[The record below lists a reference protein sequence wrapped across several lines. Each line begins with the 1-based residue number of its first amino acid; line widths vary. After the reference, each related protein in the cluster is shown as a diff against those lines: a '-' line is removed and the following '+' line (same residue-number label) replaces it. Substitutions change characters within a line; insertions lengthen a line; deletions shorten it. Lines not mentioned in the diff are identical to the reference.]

1 MTGRLPLLLAVL
13 VLAPGRKAAAQGGGA
28 CVFTI
33 DTVVG
38 HLVQRDNRD
47 GTLDFY
53 GNGGVKLRCQGTAVR
68 MAADSVAVLRNALTT
83 YFVGHVRYTDSTVE
97 MTADR
102 GTYYKTGERWEARG
116 NVVTRNLETNST
128 LTGPSLDYL
137 RAIPGQRDTVEM
149 YAVARPR
156 IDYIPLD
163 SAGRALEPY
172 VIFGD
177 RVRFRGNDRIFAGGR
192 VTVDRSDF
200 AARGDSLRLDT
211 GAGQDGALVG
221 GARMEGKGTDPY
233 SLTGRRILLRLAQG
247 QLSGVRA
254 VIGGHAVTTEWD
266 LVADTIDLGIAKGHL
281 VQTLAWGDSVRPH
294 GVNPEREIRADSL
307 AIDTPEQVPT
317 EARLFGTGWVGAK
330 PDSGTG
336 ERDWL
341 EGDTVVATFAKA
353 DSGPARNILRSVS
366 ARGRARSY
374 YRVADAKRP
383 GPPSIS
389 YVRGDAIALRM
400 RASGSNEVERV
411 DVRGQVDGV
420 QLEPIPPRPDSLRA
434 DSLRADS
441 LRADSLK
448 ARPDTTHH
456 TGTR

>member
-1 MTGRLPLLLAVL
+1 MILRASFLLALCAV
-13 VLAPGRKAAAQGGGA
+13 AASPAAAQGNGA

-53 GNGGVKLRCQGTAVR
+53 GNGGVKLRCQGTSVR
-68 MAADSVAVLRNALTT
+68 MAADSVAVMRNALTT

-102 GTYYKTGERWEARG
+102 GTYFKTGERWEARG
-116 NVVTRNLETNST
+116 NVVTRNLSTNST

-137 RAIPGQRDTVEM
+137 RAIPGVRDTVEM
-149 YAVARPR
+149 YAVGRPR

-163 SAGRALEPY
+163 SAGTALEPY
-172 VIFGD
+172 VINGD
-177 RVRFRGNDRIFAGGR
+177 RVRFKGNDRIFAGGR

-221 GARMEGKGTDPY
+221 NAQMQGKGADAY
-233 SLTGRRILLRLAQG
+233 SLTGRRILLRLAAG

-254 VIGGHAVTTEWD
+254 VMLGHAVTAEWD
-266 LVADTIDLGIAKGHL
+266 LVADTIDLTIAKSQL
-281 VQTLAWGDSVRPH
+281 VQTRAWGDSIRPH

-307 AIDTPEQVPT
+307 AIDTPNKVPT
-317 EARLFGTGWVGAK
+317 EARLFGTGWVGGK

-341 EGDTVVATFAKA
+341 EGDTVVATFAPA
-353 DSGPARNILRSVS
+353 DSGPARNVLRAVN
-366 ARGRARSY
+366 AHGRARSY
-374 YRVADAKRP
+374 YRVVDRSRP
-383 GPPSIS
+383 GPPALS
-389 YVRGDAIALRM
+389 YVRGDAIALLLRS
-400 RASGSNEVERV
+400 SGSNDVQRV

-420 QLEPIPPRPDSLRA
+420 QLEPIPPKVDSLKA
-434 DSLRADS
+434 DSLRV
-441 LRADSLK
+441 RADTIH
-448 ARPDTTHH
+448 RP
-456 TGTR
+456 GTR

>member
-1 MTGRLPLLLAVL
+1 MSPRALLLLAL
-13 VLAPGRKAAAQGGGA
+13 VAVAPRAAAQGSGA

-53 GNGGVKLRCQGTAVR
+53 GNGGVRLRCQGTGVR
-68 MAADSVAVLRNALTT
+68 MAADSVAVIRNALTT

-97 MTADR
+97 MTAER
-102 GTYYKTGERWEARG
+102 GTYFKTGERWEARG
-116 NVVTRNLETNST
+116 SVVTRNLSTNST

-149 YAVARPR
+149 YAVGRPR

-163 SAGRALEPY
+163 SAGAATEPY
-172 VIFGD
+172 VIYGD
-177 RVRFRGNDRIFAGGR
+177 RVRFRGNDRIYAGGR

-211 GAGQDGALVG
+211 GAGQDGALIG
-221 GARMEGKGTDPY
+221 NAEMQGKGANAY
-233 SLTGRRILLRLAQG
+233 SLTGRRILLRLAAG

-254 VIGGHAVTTEWD
+254 VMQGHAVTTDWD
-266 LVADTIDLGIAKGHL
+266 LTADTIDLAIAKGQL
-281 VQTLAWGDSVRPH
+281 VQTRAWGDSLRPH

-307 AIDTPEQVPT
+307 AIDTPNKVPT

-341 EGDTVVATFAKA
+341 EGDTVVATFAAA
-353 DSGPARNILRSVS
+353 DSGPARNVLRTVS

-374 YRVADAKRP
+374 YRVIDPKRP
-383 GPPSIS
+383 GPPALS
-389 YVRGDAIALRM
+389 YVRGESIALRM
-400 RASGSNEVERV
+400 RASGANDVERV
-411 DVRGQVDGV
+411 DIHGKVDGV
-420 QLEPIPPRPDSLRA
+420 QLEPIPPKV
-434 DSLRADS
+434 DS

-448 ARPDTTHH
+448 ADSLRARADTTHRPR
-456 TGTR
+456 TR